1 MFFPV
6 NNLKHKE
13 TKDHYVDINTA
24 NKVITCRKSADCIG
38 IKEKDLWRQGHL
50 AVQSSGRWV
59 QGRWVSPL
67 CPVTLHR
74 KEDRRMTP

>member
-13 TKDHYVDINTA
+13 TKDHYVDKNTT
-24 NKVITCRKSADCIG
+24 NKVITRRKSADCIG